1 MNSNIMDDD
10 LNRTL
15 IESGEIIPSSGF
27 VASVMD
33 AVQQEASVPAPIPFP
48 WKWALPGLVVSVGL
62 IAFFLFQFAQD
73 GMQASYSAVARLRP
87 LDIAAM
93 LPQGTAG
100 ASLLLAAEWSAAALL
115 ISLLAIW
122 FSVRVGRE

>member
-1 MNSNIMDDD
+1 MNSNITDDD

-33 AVQQEASVPAPIPFP
+33 AVQEEASAPAPIPFP

-73 GMQASYSAVARLRP
+73 GMRVSYSAVARLRP

-93 LPQGTAG
+93 LPQGTDG
-100 ASLLLAAEWSAAALL
+100 ASLLLAGEWSAAALL
-115 ISLLAIW
+115 ISFLAIW